1 LGSSKALLA
10 KRQGLTRSHKVNR
23 DEDLCF
29 ASTNN
34 SSDVKQDIR
43 YAFRMLRKQPGFGT
57 IAILT
62 LALGIGANTAIFSI
76 VNAVLLRPLP
86 YRDADRIMV
95 LNESSGPGQDYSVAL
110 PDYFDWRNDNTV
122 FEHLAATH
130 KESRNLSGIP
140 GRDPERVSCAS
151 VTRNFFNVVGV
162 SPETGRIFSED
173 EDKVGAPP
181 VVVISDRLWQ
191 RAFNRDPGLLG
202 RSITLHDQNFTV
214 IGVMPPQITSPQDT
228 DAWFSIMRRS
238 NNPAWMDRSH
248 HPMIFVWGKLKP
260 GVTVDRA
267 RVEMKMIAA
276 RLERTYP
283 ETNGKVYAVVT
294 PLLENL
300 VGKYRTNLGLL
311 LGAVGLVLLIACANL
326 ANLFAARGA
335 ARAREF
341 AIHAAVGATRGQI
354 VKKLLIESFVI
365 ALLGGALG
373 FFLAIW
379 VRDGLIA
386 LSPGNVSRFHQ
397 ISFDLP
403 VLGFTFLVAS
413 LTTMLFGL
421 WPAWHTSQADI
432 QLALKAGSAGSG
444 DPPSAKRAR
453 DWLVVSEIALTLTLL
468 VAAGLVLKSFSHLQ
482 SLLLGYEPR
491 ALFTARFEL
500 PWQKYNDRD
509 KINTFAKALLDKVRS
524 LPGVQNAAVSS
535 NGPLMGG
542 WQTGF
547 WREENQRPQPSDMLN
562 SDLEV
567 VGGDYFSTL
576 KVPLLRGRAFNE
588 RDTKDSPRVIII
600 DQAMAEQYFPG
611 ENPIGKRLGVDPGN
625 DNESYVM
632 SEIVGVVARM
642 RFHAVDEMA
651 PLPVIYCSLGQAQRT
666 SLTLFVRST
675 MASTALE
682 RAVRDA
688 VTSIDSSLPVFDAR
702 PMTDRVRETWGAQ
715 RLLSFLFSVFAGL
728 ALVLATIGLYGLLA
742 YTTLK
747 RVPEI
752 GIRLALG
759 ARPAQIRALIL
770 SHGIQLLLIGSAIG
784 LVAAFGLSRALQS
797 VLFEVKGID
806 PRIYLGVGLILF
818 GATLLAAWIPARRA
832 SRVDPIVALHTE

>member
-1 LGSSKALLA
+1 
-10 KRQGLTRSHKVNR
+10 
-23 DEDLCF
+23 
-29 ASTNN
+29 
-34 SSDVKQDIR
+34 
-43 YAFRMLRKQPGFGT
+43 MLRKQPAFSA

-86 YRDADRIMV
+86 YPNADRIVV

-140 GRDPERVSCAS
+140 GRDPERISCAS
-151 VTRNFFNVVGV
+151 VTRNFFNIIGLP
-162 SPETGRIFSED
+162 PEIGRTFSED
-173 EDKVGAPP
+173 EDKVGARP
-181 VVVISDRLWQ
+181 VAVISDRLW
-191 RAFNRDPGLLG
+191 RRVFNADPSVLG

-214 IGVMPPQITSPQDT
+214 IGVMPPQTTSPQDT
-228 DAWFSIMRRS
+228 DVWLSMLRRS
-238 NNPAWMDRSH
+238 NNPVWMQRFI

-260 GVTVDRA
+260 GVTLEQA
-267 RVEMKMIAA
+267 RTEMKGIAA
-276 RLERTYP
+276 RLEQAYP
-283 ETNGKVYAVVT
+283 ETNKQVYAVVT

-300 VGKYRTNLGLL
+300 VGRYRTNLGLL
-311 LGAVGLVLLIACANL
+311 LAAVGLVLLIACANL

-335 ARAREF
+335 ARSREF

-354 VKKLLIESFVI
+354 VKKLLIESFVV
-365 ALLGGALG
+365 ALMGGALG
-373 FFLAIW
+373 FLIAVW
-379 VRDGLIA
+379 VRSGLIA
-386 LSPGNVSRFHQ
+386 LSPGDVSRFQQ

-403 VLGFTFLVAS
+403 VLGFTFLIAS
-413 LTTMLFGL
+413 LTTVLVGL
-421 WPAWHTSQADI
+421 WPAWQASHANV
-432 QLALKAGSAGSG
+432 QLALKTGSAGSG

-453 DWLVVSEIALTLTLL
+453 DWLVITEIALTLTLL
-468 VAAGLVLKSFSHLQ
+468 VAAGLVLKSFSRLQ
-482 SLLLGYEPR
+482 SLSLGYEPR

-509 KINTFAKALLDKVRS
+509 KINSFAKALLDKVRG
-524 LPGVQNAAVSS
+524 LPGLQNAAVSS

-547 WREENQRPQPSDMLN
+547 WREENPRPQPSDMLN

-576 KVPLLRGRAFNE
+576 KVPLLRGRTFNQ

-611 ENPIGKRLGVDPGN
+611 ENPIGKRLRVAPGN
-625 DNESYVM
+625 DNEDYLM

-642 RFHAVDEMA
+642 RFHAIDEMA

-675 MASTALE
+675 MGSAVLE
-682 RAVRDA
+682 RLIRDA

-702 PMTDRVRETWGAQ
+702 PMSDRVRETWGAQ

-770 SHGIQLLLIGSAIG
+770 SHGMQLLSIGCVIG
-784 LVAAFGLSRALQS
+784 LVAAFALSRVLQS
-797 VLFEVKGID
+797 VLFEVRGID

-818 GATLLAAWIPARRA
+818 GAAFLASWIPARRA
-832 SRVDPIVALHTE
+832 SRVDPIVALRIE